1 MKRLMIS
8 LMLIV
13 SPLGCMTV
21 RVSLPTDPV
30 LMTIIQRHGKPI
42 PGSHKAVHVEIGDI
56 TGGQVLLSIRG
67 RFGRSIVDTVS
78 VSEGEAVEFEI
89 DRTPYRLKVIELRNF
104 LIGDDFGVFEISST
118 NREEK

>member
-13 SPLGCMTV
+13 SPLGCITL

-30 LMTIIQRHGKPI
+30 LMVIIQRHDKPI
-42 PGSHKAVHVEIGDI
+42 PGSRKAVHVEIGDI

-67 RFGRSIVDTVS
+67 RFGRTIVDTVS
-78 VSEGEAVEFEI
+78 VSKGDAVEFEI

-118 NREEK
+118 NSDQK